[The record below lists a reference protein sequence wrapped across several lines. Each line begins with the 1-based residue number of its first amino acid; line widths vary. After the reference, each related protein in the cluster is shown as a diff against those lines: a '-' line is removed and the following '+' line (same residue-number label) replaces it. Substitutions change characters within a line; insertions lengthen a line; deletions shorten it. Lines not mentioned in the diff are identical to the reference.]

1 MFIMKHFFRYVLV
14 LFILCAG
21 VEADAQNRWQ
31 KMHKVKRQETLFGI
45 AKKYN
50 ITINELVKANPDMN
64 TPGYELKKG
73 DYIFIPYPSAKTGS
87 VKIAESNTMRKTS
100 DVAAEEVLNVGVML
114 PLHNVD
120 GDGRRMVEYYRGLLM
135 ACGKLKKEGVS
146 INIRAWNVTQ
156 EADMAAVVAKEGADK
171 CDVIFGPLYTKQ
183 VGVLSDFAR
192 KNNIKLVIPFSISG
206 NDVMLNPN
214 IFQVYQ
220 SPETANTEIINQFI
234 ARFSSYHVVVVDC
247 NDRTSDKGIFTFG
260 LRKKL
265 EERGIAYNITNLNSS
280 DDMFA
285 KAFSFAKPNV
295 VILNT
300 GRSPELNATFNKL
313 NILRAAHPDYVISL
327 FGYTEWM
334 MYAKYNQDKFFA
346 YDTYIPAYFYYNPL
360 FSQTKAFE
368 NDYRR
373 WFKSDMM
380 DYIPRFAITG
390 YDHGLYFLRGLYRQG
405 KSFAGAERDKGAL
418 QTQMYFRRTGKNGG
432 LQNHGYMFVHYNR
445 NRSISTI
452 NF

>member
-1 MFIMKHFFRYVLV
+1 MKYLLRSVLA
-14 LFILCAG
+14 LFILFAG
-21 VEADAQNRWQ
+21 VEAVAQNQWQ

-73 DYIFIPYPSAKTGS
+73 DYIFIPYPAEKVAKT
-87 VKIAESNTMRKTS
+87 N
-100 DVAAEEVLNVGVML
+100 VAANPVAAKAATVTSKKLNVGVML
-114 PLHNVD
+114 PLHDID
-120 GDGRRMVEYYRGLLM
+120 GDGKRMVEYYRGLLM

-146 INIRAWNVTQ
+146 VNVRAWNVPID
-156 EADMAAVVAKEGADK
+156 ADINATLAKEGADK
-171 CDVIFGPLYTKQ
+171 CDVIFGPLYTKH
-183 VGVLSDFAR
+183 VAPLSDFAR
-192 KNNIKLVIPFSISG
+192 KHDIRLVIPFSITG
-206 NDVMLNPN
+206 NDVVQNPN

-220 SPETANTEIINQFI
+220 SPEMMNTAIIKQFVS
-234 ARFSSYHVVVVDC
+234 RFSSYHVVIIDC

-280 DDMFA
+280 DEMFA
-285 KAFSFAKPNV
+285 KAFSFTRPNV

-300 GRSPELNATFNKL
+300 GRSPELNSAFIKL
-313 NILRAAHPDYVISL
+313 NTLKTSHPDYVISL

-334 MYAKYNQDKFFA
+334 MYAKYNQEKYFT

-360 FSQTKAFE
+360 SQQTKAFE

-373 WFKSDMM
+373 WFKGDMM

-390 YDHGLYFLRGLYRQG
+390 YDHGMFFLRGFYKHG
-405 KSFAGAERDKGAL
+405 KKFVGAERDKGAL
-418 QTQMYFRRTGKNGG
+418 QTQMYFERTSNGGG
-432 LQNHGYMFVHYNR
+432 LQNHGCMFVHYNR

>member
-1 MFIMKHFFRYVLV
+1 MFIMKYFFRCVLAF
-14 LFILCAG
+14 LILCAG
-21 VEADAQNRWQ
+21 VEVQAQNKWQ

-50 ITINELVKANPDMN
+50 LTINELVKANPDMN

-73 DYIFIPYPSAKTGS
+73 DYIFIPYPSEKVQGVASQQGKDVNVPAKATAG
-87 VKIAESNTMRKTS
+87 K
-100 DVAAEEVLNVGVML
+100 VLNVGVML
-114 PLHNVD
+114 PLHNDD

-135 ACGKLKKEGVS
+135 ACDRLKKEGVS
-146 INIRAWNVTQ
+146 INMRAWNVPQ
-156 EADMAAVVAKEGADK
+156 DADMAAIVAKEGAAR

-206 NDVMLNPN
+206 NDVVLNSN

-220 SPETANTEIINQFI
+220 SAETANTEIISQFI
-234 ARFSSYHVVVVDC
+234 SRFSSYHVVIIDC
-247 NDRTSDKGIFTFG
+247 NDRTSDKGVFTFG

-265 EERGIAYNITNLNSS
+265 EERGIAYSITNLNSS
-280 DDMFA
+280 DMMFA
-285 KAFSFAKPNV
+285 KAFSFSKPNV

-300 GRSPELNATFNKL
+300 GRSPELNMAFNKL
-313 NILRAAHPDYVISL
+313 NTLKAGHSDYVISL
-327 FGYTEWM
+327 FGYTEWL
-334 MYAKYNQDKFFA
+334 MYAKYNMDKFFA

-360 FSQTKAFE
+360 SVQTKAFE

-380 DYIPRFAITG
+380 DYMPRFAITG
-390 YDHGLYFLRGLYRQG
+390 YDHGMYFLRGFYKHG
-405 KSFAGAERDKGAL
+405 TNFTGADRDKDAL
-418 QTQMYFRRTGKNGG
+418 QTQMYFRRVGNGG

>member
-1 MFIMKHFFRYVLV
+1 MKYFFRCVLAF
-14 LFILCAG
+14 LILCAG
-21 VEADAQNRWQ
+21 VEVQAQNKWQ

-50 ITINELVKANPDMN
+50 LTINELVKANPDMN

-73 DYIFIPYPSAKTGS
+73 DYIFIPYPSEKVQGVASQQGKDVNVPAKATAG
-87 VKIAESNTMRKTS
+87 K
-100 DVAAEEVLNVGVML
+100 VLNVGVML
-114 PLHNVD
+114 PLHNDD

-135 ACGKLKKEGVS
+135 ACDRLKKEGVS
-146 INIRAWNVTQ
+146 INMRAWNVPQ
-156 EADMAAVVAKEGADK
+156 DADMAAIVAKEGAAR

-206 NDVMLNPN
+206 NDVVLNSN

-220 SPETANTEIINQFI
+220 SAETANTEIISQFI
-234 ARFSSYHVVVVDC
+234 SRFSSYHVVIIDC
-247 NDRTSDKGIFTFG
+247 NDRTSDKGVFTFG

-265 EERGIAYNITNLNSS
+265 EERGIAYSITNLNSS
-280 DDMFA
+280 DMMFA
-285 KAFSFAKPNV
+285 KAFSFSKPNV

-300 GRSPELNATFNKL
+300 GRSPELNMAFNKL
-313 NILRAAHPDYVISL
+313 NTLKAGHSDYVISL
-327 FGYTEWM
+327 FGYTEWL
-334 MYAKYNQDKFFA
+334 MYAKYNMDKFFA

-360 FSQTKAFE
+360 SAQTKAFE

-380 DYIPRFAITG
+380 DYMPRFAITG
-390 YDHGLYFLRGLYRQG
+390 YDHGMYFLRGFYKHG
-405 KSFAGAERDKGAL
+405 TNFTGADRDKDAL
-418 QTQMYFRRTGKNGG
+418 QTQMYFRRVGNGG

>member
-1 MFIMKHFFRYVLV
+1 MKYFFRCVLAF
-14 LFILCAG
+14 LILCAG
-21 VEADAQNRWQ
+21 VEVQAQNKWQ

-50 ITINELVKANPDMN
+50 LTINELVKANPDMN

-73 DYIFIPYPSAKTGS
+73 DYIFIPYPSEKVQGVASQQGKDVNVPAKATAG
-87 VKIAESNTMRKTS
+87 K
-100 DVAAEEVLNVGVML
+100 VLNVGVML
-114 PLHNVD
+114 PLHNDD

-135 ACGKLKKEGVS
+135 ACDRLKKEGVS
-146 INIRAWNVTQ
+146 INMRAWNVPQ
-156 EADMAAVVAKEGADK
+156 DADMAAIVAKEGAAR

-206 NDVMLNPN
+206 NDVVFNSN

-220 SPETANTEIINQFI
+220 SAETANTEIISQFI
-234 ARFSSYHVVVVDC
+234 SRFSSYHVVIIDC
-247 NDRTSDKGIFTFG
+247 NDRTSDKGVFTFG

-265 EERGIAYNITNLNSS
+265 EERGIAYSITNLNSS
-280 DDMFA
+280 DMMFA
-285 KAFSFAKPNV
+285 KAFSFSKPNV

-300 GRSPELNATFNKL
+300 GRSPELNMAFNKL
-313 NILRAAHPDYVISL
+313 NTLKAGHSDYVISL
-327 FGYTEWM
+327 FGYTEWL
-334 MYAKYNQDKFFA
+334 MYAKYNMDKFFA

-360 FSQTKAFE
+360 SVQTKAFE

-380 DYIPRFAITG
+380 DYMPRFAITG
-390 YDHGLYFLRGLYRQG
+390 YDHGMYFLRGFYKHG
-405 KSFAGAERDKGAL
+405 TNFTGADRDKDAL
-418 QTQMYFRRTGKNGG
+418 QTQMYFRRVGNGG

>member
-1 MFIMKHFFRYVLV
+1 MFIMKYFFRCVLA
-14 LFILCAG
+14 LLILCAG
-21 VEADAQNRWQ
+21 VEVQAQNKWQ

-50 ITINELVKANPDMN
+50 LTINELVKANPDMN

-73 DYIFIPYPSAKTGS
+73 DYIFIPYPSEKVQGAVSRQGNDVNVPAKA
-87 VKIAESNTMRKTS
+87 IAGK
-100 DVAAEEVLNVGVML
+100 VLNVGVML
-114 PLHNVD
+114 PLHNDD

-135 ACGKLKKEGVS
+135 ACDRLKKEGVS
-146 INIRAWNVTQ
+146 INMRAWNVPQ
-156 EADMAAVVAKEGADK
+156 DADMAAIVAKEGAAR

-206 NDVMLNPN
+206 NDVVLNSN

-220 SPETANTEIINQFI
+220 SAETANTEIISQFI
-234 ARFSSYHVVVVDC
+234 SRFSSYHVVIIDC
-247 NDRTSDKGIFTFG
+247 NDRTSDKGVFTFG

-265 EERGIAYNITNLNSS
+265 EERGIAYSITNLNSS
-280 DDMFA
+280 DMMFA
-285 KAFSFAKPNV
+285 KAFSFSKPNV

-300 GRSPELNATFNKL
+300 GRSPELNMAFNKL
-313 NILRAAHPDYVISL
+313 NTLKAGHSDYVISL
-327 FGYTEWM
+327 FGYTEWL
-334 MYAKYNQDKFFA
+334 MYAKYNMDKFFA

-360 FSQTKAFE
+360 SAQTKAFE

-380 DYIPRFAITG
+380 DYMPRFAITG
-390 YDHGLYFLRGLYRQG
+390 YDHGMYFLRGFYKHG
-405 KSFAGAERDKGAL
+405 TNFTGADRDKDAL
-418 QTQMYFRRTGKNGG
+418 QTQMYFRRVGNGG

>member
-1 MFIMKHFFRYVLV
+1 MKYFFRCVLAF
-14 LFILCAG
+14 LILCAG
-21 VEADAQNRWQ
+21 VEVQAQNKWQ

-50 ITINELVKANPDMN
+50 LTINELVKANPDMN

-73 DYIFIPYPSAKTGS
+73 DYIFIPYPSEKVQGVASQQGKDVNVPAKATAG
-87 VKIAESNTMRKTS
+87 K
-100 DVAAEEVLNVGVML
+100 VLNVGVML
-114 PLHNVD
+114 PLHNDD

-135 ACGKLKKEGVS
+135 ACDRLKKEGVS
-146 INIRAWNVTQ
+146 INMRAWNVPQ
-156 EADMAAVVAKEGADK
+156 DADMAAIVAKEGAAR

-206 NDVMLNPN
+206 NDVVLNSN

-220 SPETANTEIINQFI
+220 SAETANTEIISQFI
-234 ARFSSYHVVVVDC
+234 SRFSSYHVVIIDC
-247 NDRTSDKGIFTFG
+247 NDRTSDKGVFTFG

-265 EERGIAYNITNLNSS
+265 EERGIAYSITNLNSS
-280 DDMFA
+280 DMMFA
-285 KAFSFAKPNV
+285 KAFSFSKPNV

-300 GRSPELNATFNKL
+300 GRSPELNMAFNKL
-313 NILRAAHPDYVISL
+313 NTLKAGHSDYVISL
-327 FGYTEWM
+327 FGYTEWL
-334 MYAKYNQDKFFA
+334 MYAKYNMDKFFA

-360 FSQTKAFE
+360 SAQTKAFE

-380 DYIPRFAITG
+380 DYMPRFAITG
-390 YDHGLYFLRGLYRQG
+390 YDHGMYFLRGFYKHG
-405 KSFAGAERDKGAL
+405 TNFTGVDRDKDAL
-418 QTQMYFRRTGKNGG
+418 QTQMYFRRVGNGG

>member
-1 MFIMKHFFRYVLV
+1 MFIMKYFFRCVLAF
-14 LFILCAG
+14 LLLCAG
-21 VEADAQNRWQ
+21 VEVQAQNKWQ

-50 ITINELVKANPDMN
+50 LTINELVKANPDMN

-73 DYIFIPYPSAKTGS
+73 DYIFIPYPSEKVQGAASQQGKDVNVPAKATAG
-87 VKIAESNTMRKTS
+87 K
-100 DVAAEEVLNVGVML
+100 VLNVGVML
-114 PLHNVD
+114 PLHNDD

-135 ACGKLKKEGVS
+135 ACDRLKKEGVS
-146 INIRAWNVTQ
+146 INMRAWNVPQ
-156 EADMAAVVAKEGADK
+156 DADMAAIVAKEGAAR

-206 NDVMLNPN
+206 NDVVLNSN

-220 SPETANTEIINQFI
+220 SAETANTEIISQFI
-234 ARFSSYHVVVVDC
+234 SRFSSYHVVIIDC
-247 NDRTSDKGIFTFG
+247 NDRTSDKGVFTFG

-265 EERGIAYNITNLNSS
+265 EERGIAYSITNLNSS
-280 DDMFA
+280 DMMFA
-285 KAFSFAKPNV
+285 KAFSFSKPNV

-300 GRSPELNATFNKL
+300 GRSPELNMAFNKL
-313 NILRAAHPDYVISL
+313 NTLKAGHPDYVISL
-327 FGYTEWM
+327 FGYTEWL
-334 MYAKYNQDKFFA
+334 MYAKYNMDKFFA

-360 FSQTKAFE
+360 SVQTKAFE

-380 DYIPRFAITG
+380 DYMPRFAITG
-390 YDHGLYFLRGLYRQG
+390 YDHGMYFLRGFYKHG
-405 KSFAGAERDKGAL
+405 TNFTGADRDKDAL
-418 QTQMYFRRTGKNGG
+418 QTQMYFRRVGNGG

>member
-1 MFIMKHFFRYVLV
+1 MKNFFRYILA
-14 LFILCAG
+14 FIILCAG
-21 VEADAQNRWQ
+21 VEAQAQDKWQ

-50 ITINELVKANPDMN
+50 ITISELVKANPDMN

-73 DYIFIPYPSAKTGS
+73 DYIFIPYPSGKTADIKNGAKSPGKKQSETN
-87 VKIAESNTMRKTS
+87 VRK
-100 DVAAEEVLNVGVML
+100 VLNVGVML

-135 ACGKLKKEGVS
+135 ACDRLKKEGLS
-146 INIRAWNVTQ
+146 IDIRAWNVPQ
-156 EADMAAVVAKEGADK
+156 DADVAAVTAKEGADK

-183 VGVLSDFAR
+183 VSVLSDFAR

-206 NDVMLNPN
+206 DDVVANPN

-220 SPETANTEIINQFI
+220 SAETANTEIINQFI
-234 ARFSSYHVVVVDC
+234 TRFSSYHVVIIDC

-265 EERGIAYNITNLNSS
+265 EEKGIAYNITNLNSS
-280 DDMFA
+280 DEMFA
-285 KAFSFAKPNV
+285 KAFSFTKPNV
-295 VILNT
+295 VVLNT
-300 GRSPELNATFNKL
+300 GRSPELNSTIKRLDALK
-313 NILRAAHPDYVISL
+313 AAHPDYVISL

-334 MYAKYNQDKFFA
+334 MYVKYNRDKFFA
-346 YDTYIPAYFYYNPL
+346 YDTYIPAYFYYNPQ
-360 FSQTKAFE
+360 SANTKAFE

-380 DYIPRFAITG
+380 EYIPRFAITG
-390 YDHGLYFLRGLYRQG
+390 YDHGMYFLRGFYKHG
-405 KSFAGAERDKGAL
+405 KNFAGTERDKEAL
-418 QTQMYFRRTGKNGG
+418 QTQMYFRRVGQNGG
-432 LQNHGYMFVHYNR
+432 LQNRGYMFVHYNR

>member
-1 MFIMKHFFRYVLV
+1 MFIMKYFFRCVLA
-14 LFILCAG
+14 LFILCVG
-21 VEADAQNRWQ
+21 VEVQAQKQWQ

-50 ITINELVKANPDMN
+50 LTINELVKANPDMN

-73 DYIFIPYPSAKTGS
+73 DYIFIPYPSEKTQSAAPKSGKN
-87 VKIAESNTMRKTS
+87 VNAPTKA
-100 DVAAEEVLNVGVML
+100 VATKVLNVGVML
-114 PLHNVD
+114 PLHNDD
-120 GDGRRMVEYYRGLLM
+120 GDGKRMVEYYRGLLM
-135 ACGKLKKEGVS
+135 ACDRLKKDGIS
-146 INIRAWNVTQ
+146 INMRAWNVPQ
-156 EADMAAVVAKEGADK
+156 DADIADVVAKEGAAR

-206 NDVMLNPN
+206 NDVVLNPN

-220 SPETANTEIINQFI
+220 SAETANTEIINQFI
-234 ARFSSYHVVVVDC
+234 SRFSSYHVVIIDC
-247 NDRTSDKGIFTFG
+247 NDRTSDKGLFTFG

-280 DDMFA
+280 DMMFA
-285 KAFSFAKPNV
+285 KAFSFSKPNV

-300 GRSPELNATFNKL
+300 GRSPELNMTFNKL
-313 NILRAAHPDYVISL
+313 NTLKTEHPDYVISL

-334 MYAKYNQDKFFA
+334 MYAKYNLDKFFA

-360 FSQTKAFE
+360 SAQTKAFE
-368 NDYRR
+368 TDYRK

-380 DYIPRFAITG
+380 DYMPRFAITG
-390 YDHGLYFLRGLYRQG
+390 YDHGMYFLRGFYNQG
-405 KSFAGAERDKGAL
+405 KNFTGADRDKNAL
-418 QTQMYFRRTGKNGG
+418 QTQMYFRRVGNGG
-432 LQNHGYMFVHYNR
+432 WQNHGYMFVHYNR

>member
-1 MFIMKHFFRYVLV
+1 MFIMKYFFRCVLA
-14 LFILCAG
+14 LLILCAG
-21 VEADAQNRWQ
+21 VEVQAQNKWQ

-50 ITINELVKANPDMN
+50 LTINELVKANPDMN

-73 DYIFIPYPSAKTGS
+73 DYIFIPYPSEKVQGAASRQGNDVNVPAKATTG
-87 VKIAESNTMRKTS
+87 K
-100 DVAAEEVLNVGVML
+100 VLNVGVML
-114 PLHNVD
+114 PLHNDD

-135 ACGKLKKEGVS
+135 ACDRLKKEGVS
-146 INIRAWNVTQ
+146 INMRAWNVPQ
-156 EADMAAVVAKEGADK
+156 DADMAAVVAKEGAAR

-206 NDVMLNPN
+206 NDVVLNPN

-220 SPETANTEIINQFI
+220 SAETANTEIISQFI
-234 ARFSSYHVVVVDC
+234 SRFSSYHVVIIDC
-247 NDRTSDKGIFTFG
+247 NDRTSDKGVFTFG

-280 DDMFA
+280 DVMFA
-285 KAFSFAKPNV
+285 KSFSFSKPNA

-300 GRSPELNATFNKL
+300 GRSPELNMAFSKL
-313 NILRAAHPDYVISL
+313 NTLKAEHPDYVISL

-334 MYAKYNQDKFFA
+334 MYAKYNLDKFFA

-360 FSQTKAFE
+360 SAQTKAFE

-380 DYIPRFAITG
+380 DYMPRFAITG
-390 YDHGLYFLRGLYRQG
+390 YDHGMYFLRGFYKQG
-405 KSFAGAERDKGAL
+405 KNFTGADRDKDAL
-418 QTQMYFRRTGKNGG
+418 QTQMYFRRVGNGG

>member
-1 MFIMKHFFRYVLV
+1 MKYFLGYILA
-14 LFILCAG
+14 LFIFCTG
-21 VEADAQNRWQ
+21 VEAQTQDRLQ

-50 ITINELVKANPDMN
+50 ITISELVKANPEMN

-73 DYIFIPYPSAKTGS
+73 DNIVIPEPSAKVAGDNTATGNMANKA
-87 VKIAESNTMRKTS
+87 VGTPVTK
-100 DVAAEEVLNVGVML
+100 VLNVGVML
-114 PLHNVD
+114 PLHTVD
-120 GDGRRMVEYYRGLLM
+120 GDGKRMLEYYRGLLM
-135 ACGKLKKEGVS
+135 ACDKLKTEGMS
-146 INIRAWNVTQ
+146 INIRAWNVPQ
-156 EADMAAVVAKEGADK
+156 EADMAAVVAKEGASK

-183 VGVLSDFAR
+183 MGVLSDFVR
-192 KNNIKLVIPFSISG
+192 KNNIKLVVPFSISG
-206 NDVMLNPN
+206 NDVSSNPN

-220 SPETANTEIINQFI
+220 SPETANTEIISQFI
-234 ARFSSYHVVVVDC
+234 ARFSSYHVVVIDC

-265 EERGIAYNITNLNSS
+265 DERGGEYSITNLNSS
-280 DDMFA
+280 DEMFA
-285 KAFSFAKPNV
+285 KAFSFTKPNV

-300 GRSPELNATFNKL
+300 GRSPELTAAFNKL
-313 NILRAAHPDYVISL
+313 NTLRSAHPDFVISL

-334 MYAKYNQDKFFA
+334 MYAKYNQDKYFA

-360 FSQTKAFE
+360 SAQTKAFE
-368 NDYRR
+368 NDYRK
-373 WFKSDMM
+373 WFKGDMM
-380 DYIPRFAITG
+380 NYTPRFAITG
-390 YDHGLYFLRGLYRQG
+390 YDHGMYFLRGFYKQG
-405 KSFAGAERDKGAL
+405 KSFTGAERDKGAL
-418 QTQMYFRRTGKNGG
+418 QTQMYFRRVGKDGG

>member
-1 MFIMKHFFRYVLV
+1 MKYFFRCVLAF
-14 LFILCAG
+14 LILCAG
-21 VEADAQNRWQ
+21 VEVQAQNKWQ

-50 ITINELVKANPDMN
+50 LTINELVKANPDMN

-73 DYIFIPYPSAKTGS
+73 DYIFIPYPSEKVQGVASQQGKDVNVPAKATAG
-87 VKIAESNTMRKTS
+87 K
-100 DVAAEEVLNVGVML
+100 VLNVGVML
-114 PLHNVD
+114 PLHNDD

-135 ACGKLKKEGVS
+135 ACDRLKKEGVS
-146 INIRAWNVTQ
+146 INMRAWNVPQ
-156 EADMAAVVAKEGADK
+156 DADMAAIVAKEGAAR

-206 NDVMLNPN
+206 NDVVLNSN

-220 SPETANTEIINQFI
+220 SAETANTEIISQFI
-234 ARFSSYHVVVVDC
+234 SRFSSYHVVIIDC
-247 NDRTSDKGIFTFG
+247 NDRTSDKGVFTFG

-265 EERGIAYNITNLNSS
+265 EERGIAYSMTNLNSS
-280 DDMFA
+280 DMMFA
-285 KAFSFAKPNV
+285 KAFSFSKPNV

-300 GRSPELNATFNKL
+300 GRSPELNMAFNKL
-313 NILRAAHPDYVISL
+313 NTLKAGHSDYVISL
-327 FGYTEWM
+327 FGYTEWL
-334 MYAKYNQDKFFA
+334 MYAKYNMDKFFA

-360 FSQTKAFE
+360 SAQTKAFE

-380 DYIPRFAITG
+380 DYMPRFAITG
-390 YDHGLYFLRGLYRQG
+390 YDHGMYFLRGFYKHG
-405 KSFAGAERDKGAL
+405 TNFTGADRDKDAL
-418 QTQMYFRRTGKNGG
+418 QTQMYFRRVGNGG

>member
-1 MFIMKHFFRYVLV
+1 MKYFFRCVLAF
-14 LFILCAG
+14 LILCAG
-21 VEADAQNRWQ
+21 VEVQAQNKWQ

-50 ITINELVKANPDMN
+50 LTINELVKANPDMN

-73 DYIFIPYPSAKTGS
+73 DYIFIPYPSEKVQGVASQQGKDVNVPAKATAG
-87 VKIAESNTMRKTS
+87 K
-100 DVAAEEVLNVGVML
+100 VLNVGVML
-114 PLHNVD
+114 PLHNDD

-135 ACGKLKKEGVS
+135 ACDRLKKEGVS
-146 INIRAWNVTQ
+146 INMRAWNVPQ
-156 EADMAAVVAKEGADK
+156 DADMAAIVAKEGAAR

-206 NDVMLNPN
+206 NDVVLNSN

-220 SPETANTEIINQFI
+220 SAETANTEIISQFI
-234 ARFSSYHVVVVDC
+234 SRFSSYHVVIIDC
-247 NDRTSDKGIFTFG
+247 NDRTSDKGVFTFG

-265 EERGIAYNITNLNSS
+265 EERGIAYSITNLNSS
-280 DDMFA
+280 DMMFA
-285 KAFSFAKPNV
+285 KAFSFSKPNV

-300 GRSPELNATFNKL
+300 GRSPELNMAFNKL
-313 NILRAAHPDYVISL
+313 NTLKAGHSDYVISL
-327 FGYTEWM
+327 FGYTEWL
-334 MYAKYNQDKFFA
+334 MYAKYNMDKFFA

-360 FSQTKAFE
+360 SVQTKAFE

-380 DYIPRFAITG
+380 DYMPRFAITG
-390 YDHGLYFLRGLYRQG
+390 YDHGMYFLRGFYKHG
-405 KSFAGAERDKGAL
+405 TNFTGADRDKDAL
-418 QTQMYFRRTGKNGG
+418 QTQMYFRRVGNGG
-432 LQNHGYMFVHYNR
+432 LQNHGYLFVHYNR

>member
-1 MFIMKHFFRYVLV
+1 MKYFFRCVLAF
-14 LFILCAG
+14 LILCAG
-21 VEADAQNRWQ
+21 VEVQAQNKWQ

-50 ITINELVKANPDMN
+50 LTINELVKANPDMN

-73 DYIFIPYPSAKTGS
+73 DYIFIPYPSEKVQGVASQQGKDVNVPAKATAG
-87 VKIAESNTMRKTS
+87 K
-100 DVAAEEVLNVGVML
+100 VLNVGVML
-114 PLHNVD
+114 PLHNDD

-135 ACGKLKKEGVS
+135 ACDRLKKEGVS
-146 INIRAWNVTQ
+146 INMRAWNVPQ
-156 EADMAAVVAKEGADK
+156 DADMAAIVAKEGAAR

-206 NDVMLNPN
+206 NDVVLNSN

-220 SPETANTEIINQFI
+220 SAETANTEIISQFI
-234 ARFSSYHVVVVDC
+234 SRFSSYHVVIIDC
-247 NDRTSDKGIFTFG
+247 NDRTSDKGVFTFG

-265 EERGIAYNITNLNSS
+265 EERGIAYSITNLNSS
-280 DDMFA
+280 DMMFA
-285 KAFSFAKPNV
+285 KAFSFSKPNV

-300 GRSPELNATFNKL
+300 GRSPELNMAFNKL
-313 NILRAAHPDYVISL
+313 NTLKAGHSDYVISL
-327 FGYTEWM
+327 FGYTEWL
-334 MYAKYNQDKFFA
+334 MYAKYNMDKFFA

-360 FSQTKAFE
+360 SVQTKAFE

-380 DYIPRFAITG
+380 DYMPRFAITG
-390 YDHGLYFLRGLYRQG
+390 YDHGMYFLRGFYKHG
-405 KSFAGAERDKGAL
+405 TNFTGADRDKDAL
-418 QTQMYFRRTGKNGG
+418 QTQMYFRRVGNGG